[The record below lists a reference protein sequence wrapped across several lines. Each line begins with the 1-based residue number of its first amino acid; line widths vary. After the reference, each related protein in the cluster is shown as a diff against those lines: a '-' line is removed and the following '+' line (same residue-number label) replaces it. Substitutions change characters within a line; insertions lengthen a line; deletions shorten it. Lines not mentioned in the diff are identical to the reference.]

1 MKFAFIAAE
10 KAAFPVTVL
19 CRTLGV
25 SRAGFY
31 AAHGRPPAVRT
42 QADAVLSVEVAAIHA
57 ESRRCYG
64 SPRVHA
70 ELRAR
75 GHGVS
80 RKRVARLMRQ
90 RGLAAR
96 RRRPTRCG

>member
-1 MKFAFIAAE
+1 VKFAFIVAE

-31 AAHGRPPAVRT
+31 AAQDRPPAART
-42 QADAVLSVEVAAIHA
+42 QADAVLAVEVAAVHA
-57 ESRRCYG
+57 ESRTWYG

-75 GHGVS
+75 GHRLS

-96 RRRPTRCG
+96 RRRR